1 MFYEMKFN
9 IKKIL
14 IISLILIFA
23 IGLGGCVNK
32 NVEGLVA
39 EVNGEEITQ
48 EEFDS
53 EYAIYKNQFESQLG
67 EGALE
72 QPSPNGQTYGEVLR
86 VNILEKLIMEKLV
99 AKESS
104 NLNIVVTDEEVKA
117 KIDEYLKE
125 MEGQEKFDEFL
136 ESLQLSQEY
145 FESNLRKELLFD
157 KYRAEILKDV
167 SISEESIKEYFEENK
182 EDLVVIRASHIL
194 VDSEE
199 KAKTALN
206 RLNNGEVFDKV
217 AMDVSMDGSASNG
230 GDLGYFPKG
239 QMIQEF
245 EDAAFALKEGE
256 TSKLVKTEVG
266 YHIIKLVDRKDSYDD
281 LKDDIVLVLKEGKYT
296 GKMQELRDKAKVEKY
311 LETKDTK

>member
-1 MFYEMKFN
+1 MKFN

>member
-1 MFYEMKFN
+1 MKSN

-14 IISLILIFA
+14 IIGLILIFS

-39 EVNGEEITQ
+39 EVNGQEITQ

-67 EGALE
+67 EGTLE
-72 QPSPNGQTYGEVLR
+72 QPHPDGGTYGEVLR
-86 VNILEKLIMEKLV
+86 VNILEKLIIEKLV

-104 NLNIVVTDEEVKA
+104 NLNISVSDEEIKA

-125 MEGQEKFDEFL
+125 MDGQEKFDEFL
-136 ESLQLSQEY
+136 ASLQLSQEY

-182 EDLVVIRASHIL
+182 EDLVVVRASHIL

-199 KAKTALN
+199 KAKSALD
-206 RLNNGEVFDKV
+206 RLNNGEVFEKV
-217 AMDVSMDGSASNG
+217 AMDVSMDGSALNG

-256 TSKLVKTEVG
+256 TSRLVKTEVG
-266 YHIIKLVDRKDSYDD
+266 YHIIKIVDRKDSYDD
-281 LKDDIVLVLKEGKYT
+281 LKDDIILVLKEGKYKN
-296 GKMQELRDKAKVEKY
+296 KMQELRDKAKVEKY
-311 LETKDTK
+311 LEPKEAK